1 MSFHQQLMVH
11 VSQYVKQ
18 ISTKICQKIVTN
30 TKPHQSHRGALRR
43 NGKIVLVTPG
53 HRVVVQ
59 KRWDAV
65 LRWFYDTEIQPS
77 TPSGMHKSCKS
88 WDKPTITVTAGFQAS
103 SLDDVNSQQV
113 QLHSHKPSGC
123 PERISDHDNM
133 IHMILICN
141 PDNEDETPQN
151 LSLHVHKPCYH
162 VTFAGKICASLDLS
176 PIKTWIHM
184 LFDALYPL
192 LCLSMLLKFWDQSFL
207 SDMHLAHKML
217 PKKNLISWSSLSV
230 VDTILNNN
238 FYILVFDLLCT
249 WLLGFRWPSCKWFL
263 STPGG
268 TFRCWQL
275 PFLPVGKSSTK
286 L

>member
-113 QLHSHKPSGC
+113 QLHSHKHQDAPSVF
-123 PERISDHDNM
+123 PTM
-133 IHMILICN
+133 ITWYTWSSFAILTTKMK
-141 PDNEDETPQN
+141 P
-151 LSLHVHKPCYH
+151 HKTWACMFTNH
-162 VTFAGKICASLDLS
+162 VT
-176 PIKTWIHM
+176 M
-184 LFDALYPL
+184 
-192 LCLSMLLKFWDQSFL
+192 
-207 SDMHLAHKML
+207 
-217 PKKNLISWSSLSV
+217 
-230 VDTILNNN
+230 
-238 FYILVFDLLCT
+238 
-249 WLLGFRWPSCKWFL
+249 WLL
-263 STPGG
+263 
-268 TFRCWQL
+268 Q
-275 PFLPVGKSSTK
+275 GKYVHR
-286 L
+286 